1 MSLVLIVDDDRDI
14 RETTQLLLEEH
25 GHRVIC
31 AANGQEALHLM
42 QQGPR
47 PDFVVLDLMM
57 PVMSGWELRE
67 QMLGD
72 PALATIPTIVISGD
86 TKAVQRRDDLR
97 VDGYLSKPFELDDL
111 LGQISDVGQPGP
123 DR

>member
-14 RETTQLLLEEH
+14 RETMELLLEEH
-25 GHRVIC
+25 GHRVVC
-31 AANGQEALHLM
+31 AANGREALRLM
-42 QQGPR
+42 RQGPL
-47 PDFVVLDLMM
+47 PNLVVLDLMM

-72 PALATIPTIVISGD
+72 PALAAIPTIVVSGD
-86 TKAVQRRDDLR
+86 TRAVQRRADLH

-111 LGQISDVGQPGP
+111 LSHISDVDPPSSTG
-123 DR
+123 

>member
-14 RETTQLLLEEH
+14 RETTALLLEEH
-25 GHRVIC
+25 GHQVIS
-31 AANGQEALHLM
+31 AANGQEALRLM

-57 PVMSGWELRE
+57 PVMSGWELRG
-67 QMLGD
+67 QMLRHPD
-72 PALATIPTIVISGD
+72 LATIPTIVISGD
-86 TKAVQRRDDLR
+86 TKAVARRADLR

-111 LGQISDVGQPGP
+111 LSQISDGDPPGP